1 MECYNIVCDINNFI
15 LMPKWM
21 TVIVFGIVYD
31 DVSLCSSR
39 EVRDRRSCHYDVIGS
54 CVEAM

>member
-1 MECYNIVCDINNFI
+1 
-15 LMPKWM
+15 M

-39 EVRDRRSCHYDVIGS
+39 EVCDKRSCRSDVIDS
-54 CVEAM
+54 RVEAM

>member
-1 MECYNIVCDINNFI
+1 
-15 LMPKWM
+15 M

-31 DVSLCSSR
+31 DVSFCSSR
-39 EVRDRRSCHYDVIGS
+39 KVRDIRYCRYDIIGS

>member
-1 MECYNIVCDINNFI
+1 
-15 LMPKWM
+15 M

-39 EVRDRRSCHYDVIGS
+39 EVRGRRYYRYDVLGS
-54 CVEAM
+54 GVEAM

>member
-1 MECYNIVCDINNFI
+1 MFDIVCDIIDFI
-15 LMPKWM
+15 LMLKWM

-39 EVRDRRSCHYDVIGS
+39 EVRDRRYCRYDIIGS
-54 CVEAM
+54 CVEAR